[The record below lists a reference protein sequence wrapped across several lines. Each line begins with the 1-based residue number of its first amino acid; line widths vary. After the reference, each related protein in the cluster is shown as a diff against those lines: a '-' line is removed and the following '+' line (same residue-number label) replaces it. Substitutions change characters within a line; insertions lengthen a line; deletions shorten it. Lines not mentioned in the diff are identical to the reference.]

1 MGTGMGGE
9 SGVGGFFRAGAA
21 PCGAGGADP
30 VEESGFEADVAA
42 CGFAEDPF
50 MAEDFLA
57 FGEVVAVGGGAAASG
72 VAVFVGVLVWGHGWR
87 GGMDDRGCVFANGV
101 SFH

>member
-30 VEESGFEADVAA
+30 VEEGGFEADVVA

-72 VAVFVGVLVWGHGWR
+72 VAVFV
-87 GGMDDRGCVFANGV
+87 
-101 SFH
+101 

>member
-1 MGTGMGGE
+1 
-9 SGVGGFFRAGAA
+9 
-21 PCGAGGADP
+21 
-30 VEESGFEADVAA
+30 
-42 CGFAEDPF
+42 

-72 VAVFVGVLVWGHGWR
+72 VAVFVGVLVWGHGLG
-87 GGMDDRGCVFANGV
+87 GGMDDRGDEFANGV